1 MKFKFGLTTPLL
13 LLPMGCN
20 TPHSNT
26 ASSAPKA
33 APIEVRYRE
42 VRLISEPQT
51 LSLTGTVRSRRQAVL
66 SSRLSG
72 FIQYLRVEEGDP
84 VAPNEVLVKID
95 TADIQSQAQ
104 QAAAGQAVAQAA
116 QQVAQASIGGAEAQV
131 SQARSGLQAAER
143 QLQEAKAREAQAA
156 IEDKRQSFLAT
167 EGAVPRQR
175 AEQAHTDYQVSLA
188 QVQTAQA
195 MVEQSKAAIS
205 VASNRVQSA
214 QAGLHQSVAGVEQ
227 ARSGVTA
234 SQVNLEYGEL
244 RAPFGGVVVKK
255 MAFQGE
261 VASPGKPLLEI
272 QDNQNLELA
281 LDVPESQ
288 RERIYANQK
297 LTVQIPALKK
307 TVPATVRQVIANTDQ
322 ASRTFV
328 VRLQLEQSAWLL
340 PGMFGRVDLPQ
351 APQNRLWIPSGSLV
365 RRGGLDGVFMA
376 GETAEF
382 RLVKVGASEKDR
394 VEIVSGLN
402 PNDHLVIN
410 PPANLVEGAALQAS
424 MESK

>member
-1 MKFKFGLTTPLL
+1 MPLL
-13 LLPMGCN
+13 LLPTGCN
-20 TPHSNT
+20 TPHSTT
-26 ASSAPKA
+26 AKSAPKGT
-33 APIEVRYRE
+33 PVEVRYRE
-42 VRLISEPQT
+42 VRLTTEPQM

-84 VAPNEVLVKID
+84 VAPGEVLVKID
-95 TADIQSQAQ
+95 TADIQAQAQ

-116 QQVAQASIGGAEAQV
+116 QQVAQASIAGAESQV
-131 SQARSGLQAAER
+131 SQARSGLQAAQR
-143 QLQEAKAREAQAA
+143 QLDEAKARQAQAA
-156 IEDKRQSFLAT
+156 IEDKRQSFLAN

-195 MVEQSKAAIS
+195 MVDQSQAAIS

-214 QAGLHQSVAGVEQ
+214 RAGLNQSVAGVDQ
-227 ARSGVTA
+227 ARSGVAA

-272 QDNQNLELA
+272 QDNHNLELA

-288 RERIYANQK
+288 REHIYANQK
-297 LTVQIPALKK
+297 LAVQIPALKK
-307 TVPATVRQVIANTDQ
+307 TVPAKVRQVMPNTDQ
-322 ASRTFV
+322 ASRSFV
-328 VRLQLEQSAWLL
+328 VRLQLDHSAWLL

-351 APQNRLWIPSGSLV
+351 APQNKLWIPSGSLV
-365 RRGGLDGVFMA
+365 RRGGLDGVFVA

-382 RLVKVGASEKDR
+382 RLVKVGASQKDR
-394 VEIVSGLN
+394 IEIVSGLN
-402 PNDHLVIN
+402 PNDHLVLN
-410 PPANLVEGAALQAS
+410 PPATLIEGAALQAS
-424 MESK
+424 LESK